1 LAAVRLLRRLLA
13 GALIT
18 VAPVST
24 ASAHA
29 SLLSSSPADGSRVAA
44 PPARVR
50 MLFSEPIVPEL
61 SHVTIA
67 GVRGGA
73 MRLVVSGDPHE
84 VRAMEAPISIHDPGG
99 YRVTWHIISADG
111 HPVSGSFVFF
121 VGDSLAPVPPSEI
134 DTHAHHDGQMQMSD
148 VEPGIAGAA
157 LTPALLRGLAL
168 SALLALC
175 GLLAFV
181 AHEPAESARQLRIC
195 GWLSGIATGLLA
207 VHLVVWLI
215 HVSPTNALDA
225 DVVTGALGR
234 EVGLTELIR
243 LVLAALC
250 AWALLLARRTRIAF
264 AFALAA
270 VLAGGAIGH
279 PAAIDPLI
287 AIPSKALHLAGVAFW
302 FGGLVWLATA
312 DLSREE
318 CVRVAGNVSGIAL
331 TSVIVVTVTGAIQ
344 SFLFIPSWTDVLTSA
359 YGITVIAKI
368 VGLAVLVAFGA
379 HHRYRLLPRVFAGDL
394 QCGFS
399 GSVKREMFV
408 MIAVVMLGGFLAYV
422 PTPQMHSMDSHSTSL
437 EGTR

>member
-1 LAAVRLLRRLLA
+1 LAALRFFRRLLA
-13 GALIT
+13 CALVIG
-18 VAPVST
+18 APVST

-29 SLLSSSPADGSRVAA
+29 SLLSSAPADGSHLATA
-44 PPARVR
+44 PTRVR
-50 MLFSEPIVPEL
+50 MVFSEPIVPEL

-67 GVRGGA
+67 GLNGEAV
-73 MRLVVSGDPHE
+73 RLVVSGDPHE
-84 VRAMEAPISIHDPGG
+84 VRAIVAPVSIQGSG
-99 YRVTWHIISADG
+99 AYRVTWHVISADG

-121 VGDSLAPVPPSEI
+121 VGDSAVTAPPRENVSP
-134 DTHAHHDGQMQMSD
+134 AHGDGKMEMSD
-148 VEPGIAGAA
+148 VEPTVAGAA

-168 SALLALC
+168 SALLSLC

-181 AHEPAESARQLRIC
+181 AREPSESAKQLKIC
-195 GWLSGIATGLLA
+195 GWLSGIATALLA

-225 DVVTGALGR
+225 DEVASALSR

-243 LVLAALC
+243 LVLTALA

-270 VLAGGAIGH
+270 VLTGGAIGH

-318 CVRVAGNVSGIAL
+318 CVRVAGNVSSIAL
-331 TSVIVVTVTGAIQ
+331 ISVIVVTITGAIQ
-344 SFLFIPSWTDVLTSA
+344 SFLFIPSWSDVLTSA
-359 YGITVIAKI
+359 YGLTVIAKI
-368 VGLAVLVAFGA
+368 IGLLVLVAFGA
-379 HHRYRLLPRVFAGDL
+379 YHRFRLLPRVFAGDF

-399 GSVKREMFV
+399 GSVRREIVV

-422 PTPQMHSMDSHSTSL
+422 PTPQMHSMDTHSTSHQ
-437 EGTR
+437 GT